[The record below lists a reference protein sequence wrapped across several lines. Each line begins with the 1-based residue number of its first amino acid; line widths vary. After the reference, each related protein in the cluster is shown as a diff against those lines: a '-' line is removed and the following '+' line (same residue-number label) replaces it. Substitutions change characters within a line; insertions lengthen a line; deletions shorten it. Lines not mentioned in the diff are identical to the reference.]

1 MRGAGRRYGAGM
13 PSPILRRALTEP
25 GLRPLPERAA
35 RLLEDLDA
43 PPRLAAHLRAVH
55 DVAAELVGWAR
66 ERHPGLAVDAEAV
79 LFGAATHDIGKA
91 LHPVELSGP
100 GAQHERAG
108 HALLRERGVE
118 ERLARFARTHASWD
132 EPGIGIDDL
141 LVSLADAIWKG
152 ERLPEL
158 EQRLVEVLAAASGR
172 AEWEEFMDL
181 DDACDRIAAGADRRL
196 AFQSAYPV
204 AGGTESTA

>member
-1 MRGAGRRYGAGM
+1 M

-55 DVAAELVGWAR
+55 DVAAELVDWMSR
-66 ERHPGLAVDAEAV
+66 RHPGLAVDAEAV

-91 LHPVELSGP
+91 LHPPELSGP
-100 GAQHERAG
+100 GAEHEHAG
-108 HALLRERGVE
+108 HGLLRERGVE

-132 EPGIGIDDL
+132 DPGIGVDDL
-141 LVSLADAIWKG
+141 LVSLADAIWKA
-152 ERLPEL
+152 ERVTRL
-158 EQRLVEVLAAASGR
+158 EQRLVEVLAAASGQ
-172 AEWEEFMDL
+172 AEWEAFMDL
-181 DDACDRIAAGADRRL
+181 DDICDRIAAGADGRL
-196 AFQSAYPV
+196 AFQSAYPA
-204 AGGTESTA
+204 AGGTESIA

>member
-1 MRGAGRRYGAGM
+1 MRRYRAGM

-55 DVAAELVGWAR
+55 DVAAELVDWAR

-91 LHPVELSGP
+91 LHPAELSGP
-100 GAQHERAG
+100 GAEHERAG
-108 HALLRERGVE
+108 HALLLERGVE
-118 ERLARFARTHASWD
+118 ERLARFARTHSSWE
-132 EPGIGIDDL
+132 EPGIGVDDL
-141 LVSLADAIWKG
+141 LVSLADEIWKAKRVSG
-152 ERLPEL
+152 L
-158 EQRLVEVLAAASGR
+158 ENRLVEVLAAASGR

>member
-1 MRGAGRRYGAGM
+1 M

-55 DVAAELVGWAR
+55 DVAAELVDWMSR
-66 ERHPGLAVDAEAV
+66 RHPGLAVDAEAV

-91 LHPVELSGP
+91 LHPAELSGP
-100 GAQHERAG
+100 GAEHERAG
-108 HALLRERGVE
+108 HGLLRERGVE

-132 EPGIGIDDL
+132 DPGIGVDDL
-141 LVSLADAIWKG
+141 LVSLADAIWKA
-152 ERLPEL
+152 ERVTRL
-158 EQRLVEVLAAASGR
+158 EQRLVEVLAAASGQ
-172 AEWEEFMDL
+172 AEWEAFMDL
-181 DDACDRIAAGADRRL
+181 DDICDRIAAGADGRL
-196 AFQSAYPV
+196 AFQSAYPA
-204 AGGTESTA
+204 AGGTESIA